1 LLYNDA
7 ADIAAVSLFG
17 TTYVY
22 HYSAASQKAE
32 AGIHELMITGMP
44 SSVNSQETYN
54 LSSPLVAAPLLNSS
68 NGVMSLYQPLAAS
81 YTAVPGLTQ
90 QLFVIWADKPSGD
103 PKANVS
109 GFSDLQEIS
118 RSLAKA
124 TWESST
130 QMSLPLG
137 SQNVGPPD
145 PGSPGTP
152 QLT

>member
-1 LLYNDA
+1 LYNDA
-7 ADIAAVSLFG
+7 ADIGAVSLFG

-22 HYSAASQKAE
+22 HYSEASQQAE

-44 SSVNSQETYN
+44 NSIKNQETYN
-54 LSSPLVAAPLLNSS
+54 LSSPLVAAPYLNTS
-68 NGVMSLYQPLAAS
+68 NGDFSLYQPLAAS

-90 QLFVIWADKPSGD
+90 QLFVIWADKASGY
-103 PKANVS
+103 PKASVS
-109 GFSDLQEIS
+109 DFSDLQEIS
-118 RSLAKA
+118 RPLANA

-137 SQNVGPPD
+137 SLNVGPPD

-152 QLT
+152 NKT

>member
-1 LLYNDA
+1 MYNDA

-22 HYSAASQKAE
+22 HYSAASQKAK
-32 AGIHELMITGMP
+32 AGIHELTITGVP
-44 SSVNSQETYN
+44 SSINSQEAYN
-54 LSSPLVAAPLLNSS
+54 LSSPLVAAPLLNTS
-68 NGVMSLYQPLAAS
+68 NGDISLYQPLAAS

-103 PKANVS
+103 PKASVS

-118 RSLAKA
+118 RSLANA
-124 TWESST
+124 SWDSST

-152 QLT
+152 KVT